1 MQYQAGEDKV
11 KINFLLAFF
20 VIITTQSC
28 LYKGIGRKDKAY
40 NPPPNIEKIPFE
52 DVDKD
57 KDGKISKK
65 EVEEYNNSEK
75 CNTTNVKTPLLYVS
89 ILTAIVL
96 LICGYNKIFKFLV
109 SIFKKK

>member
-1 MQYQAGEDKV
+1 V
-11 KINFLLAFF
+11 KINFLLALF
-20 VIITTQSC
+20 VIATTQSC
-28 LYKGIGRKDKAY
+28 LYKGIERKEKAY
-40 NPPPNIEKIPFE
+40 NPPPSIEKISFK

-57 KDGKISKK
+57 KDGKISEK

-75 CNTTNVKTPLLYVS
+75 CNETNVKTPLLYVF
-89 ILTAIVL
+89 ILTVIVL